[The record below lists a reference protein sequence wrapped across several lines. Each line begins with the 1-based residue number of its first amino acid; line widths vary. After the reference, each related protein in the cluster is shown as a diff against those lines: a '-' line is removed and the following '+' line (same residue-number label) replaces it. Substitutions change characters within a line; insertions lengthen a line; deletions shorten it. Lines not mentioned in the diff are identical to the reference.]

1 MMSLLTWVGPAARM
15 QAGLFF
21 VPVQKKGRDV
31 PDGCPSPVTY
41 YSNTGRKKL
50 RS

>member
-21 VPVQKKGRDV
+21 VLVRKRGVMPADV
-31 PDGCPSPVTY
+31 AR

>member
-15 QAGLFF
+15 LAGLFF
-21 VPVQKKGRDV
+21 VRRRKG
-31 PDGCPSPVTY
+31 GAMHGG